1 MKISIY
7 GCGWLGW
14 PLAKSFINQGF
25 RVKATVRS
33 EDSLVNL
40 KGINGLTVY
49 QSSMDEIDKLDQDF
63 WSCDVLIIAVPH
75 KVVEDFENLC
85 SIIRQEQIDKVIYV
99 SSTSVYA
106 NNNDWV
112 NEKDGPYNEDSV
124 IYQIEQVFDW
134 MGINAAFVRFSG
146 LVGPNRHPGRFF
158 AKSGRPV
165 RQSDTAVNLVHLS
178 DCIGII
184 QAVIDQD
191 KFGKAFNGCSPDHPI
206 KKDFYSW
213 AVNDFGEALPDFQ
226 VAEEP
231 AFKKVDGRLVER
243 ELNYNYQVRDFKK
256 TQLYLHVGRFSS
268 TTTGACN

>member
-7 GCGWLGW
+7 GCGWLGL

-25 RVKATVRS
+25 PVKATVRS

-134 MGINAAFVRFSG
+134 MGIHTSFARFSG
-146 LVGPNRHPGRFF
+146 LVGPRRHPGKFF
-158 AKSGRPV
+158 AKSGRAVSQP
-165 RQSDTAVNLVHLS
+165 SAPVNLIHLI

-184 QAVIDQD
+184 NSIIQHNA
-191 KFGKAFNGCSPDHPI
+191 FGESFNGCTPDHPT
-206 KKDFYSW
+206 KKEFYTW
-213 AVNDFGEALPDFQ
+213 AAQNAGELTPNFKEGNEAS
-226 VAEEP
+226 
-231 AFKKVDGRLVER
+231 FKKVDGSKITRVLGYEYKVAK
-243 ELNYNYQVRDFKK
+243 LNQAEFK
-256 TQLYLHVGRFSS
+256 
-268 TTTGACN
+268 